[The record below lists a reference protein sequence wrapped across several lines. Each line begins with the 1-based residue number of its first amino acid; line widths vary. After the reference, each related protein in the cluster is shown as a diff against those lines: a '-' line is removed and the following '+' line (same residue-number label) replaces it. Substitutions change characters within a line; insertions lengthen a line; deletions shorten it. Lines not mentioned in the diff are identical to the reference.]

1 MAAELAD
8 EPIDPKAPRLGDDEQ
23 RALLARLPG
32 WSVDGGRLARTWRF
46 ADFARGL
53 DFVNRVG
60 TLADQA
66 NHHPDVH
73 LAWGRVRVEIWT
85 HSAGGLTANDF
96 VLAARIDRLPT

>member
-1 MAAELAD
+1 MTRLAD
-8 EPIDPKAPRLGDDEQ
+8 APLDPRAPRLDETEAEALRGEVPDWGIEGD
-23 RALLARLPG
+23 RL
-32 WSVDGGRLARTWRF
+32 VRTWRF

-60 TLADQA
+60 TLAEQA

-85 HSAGGLTANDF
+85 HAAGGLTRNDF
-96 VLAARIDRLPT
+96 VLAARIDRLTT

>member
-1 MAAELAD
+1 MSRLAD
-8 EPIDPKAPRLGDDEQ
+8 APIDPAAPRLDEAEAEAL
-23 RALLARLPG
+23 RAEVPD
-32 WSVDGGRLARTWRF
+32 WTVEGGRLARTWRF

-60 TLADQA
+60 TLAEHA

-85 HSAGGLTANDF
+85 HAAGGLTRNDF
-96 VLAARIDRLPT
+96 ALAARIDRLTT